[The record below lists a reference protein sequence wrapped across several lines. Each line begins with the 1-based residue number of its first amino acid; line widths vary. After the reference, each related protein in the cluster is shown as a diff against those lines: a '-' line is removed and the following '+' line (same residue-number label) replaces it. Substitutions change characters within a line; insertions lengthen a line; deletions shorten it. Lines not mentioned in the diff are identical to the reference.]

1 MHFDGRCLIN
11 PQHPVIREVG
21 LFDAAVLDRDL
32 AIKRCGD
39 AEDNASL
46 DLRFNGVRIDHHAA
60 IHHADHAVHG
70 HFTVAVHG
78 HIDHHAE
85 EAAERVHDRYP
96 TSLALWWRVAPAG
109 FTGGDVEHVLRARCL
124 A

>member
-46 DLRFNGVRIDHHAA
+46 DLRFNGVRIDHHA
-60 IHHADHAVHG
+60 
-70 HFTVAVHG
+70 
-78 HIDHHAE
+78 E